1 MCLAQLVSLQQQQA
15 LGLHLAGVTATQTAA
30 VASHLAARWAG
41 YKEIEVFT
49 ERSKDMQE
57 MEEVREGDIFQVFC
71 LYRHR

>member
-1 MCLAQLVSLQQQQA
+1 MSLQQQA
-15 LGLHLAGVTATQTAA
+15 LGLHLAGVTAAQTAA
-30 VASHLAARWAG
+30 VASHLAAHWDG

-49 ERSKDMQE
+49 ERSKDLQE